1 VADPSGLNGENPIN
15 DEVSGLILKNYSVL
29 RETGLLGAVETLQ
42 EENRNLRR
50 IIQAGKGIASQQGIL
65 MIVEAAAAAINDR
78 FIPSTLAF
86 LIEPERG
93 GNEPDILYYENLK
106 RGDPPFAVPSL
117 EPYRFFFNLSPGN
130 ISFPVFEYMIGREEY
145 TALFKPARPVMVMPL
160 IGFGQVYG
168 FVLIGEKVTG
178 AEYSQAETEFLDDV
192 MQFTSIGLQNN
203 IHYLKAITDL
213 KTRLYNNAYIRTR
226 LDLELARVRR
236 YGFELA
242 VIIID
247 VDHFK
252 NFNDNYGHLAG
263 DKMLMRI
270 AEVFMDSIR
279 KGDVAGR
286 FGGEEFVVLLVQCSR
301 ENACQA
307 AERIRK
313 RVERIVVEEKGR
325 KLKATIS
332 LGLRHITKS
341 DVQDAEEVMRQ
352 ADRALYRAK
361 ASGRNKAFI
370 FNTAGREPDADQANG
385 DQAGAD
391 ADKAGADRADGAT
404 EATAGA

>member
-1 VADPSGLNGENPIN
+1 VAEPRELNGENPLT

-29 RETGLLGAVETLQ
+29 RETGLLSAVESLQ

-78 FIPSTLAF
+78 FIPSTLSF
-86 LIEPERG
+86 LIEAERG

-106 RGDPPFAVPSL
+106 RGDSPFSVPSL

-130 ISFPVFEYMIGREEY
+130 ISFPVFEYMIGRDEY
-145 TALFKPARPVMVMPL
+145 TALFRTARPVMVMPL

-178 AEYSQAETEFLDDV
+178 AEYSMAETEFLNDV

-242 VIIID
+242 LIIID

-313 RVERIVVEEKGR
+313 RVEQIVVDEKGR

-332 LGLRHITKS
+332 LGLRHVTKD
-341 DVQDAEEVMRQ
+341 DVQDAEEVLRQ

-361 ASGRNKAFI
+361 AAGRNKAFI
-370 FNTAGREPDADQANG
+370 FNAGSEDPDTDQAE
-385 DQAGAD
+385 
-391 ADKAGADRADGAT
+391 DKASVVI
-404 EATAGA
+404 